1 MRRRSGSFCAGRRTS
16 DVFARAQRRVKARE
30 RSCPMKPS
38 PAFDLV
44 DHTGRRV
51 VPASFAPRN
60 PLVFFGFTHCAVV
73 CPRELAK
80 LSRALDLLGNAAED
94 IQPIYVTV
102 DPARDTEERLRAS
115 LAAYPRFLGL
125 RGSAERIE
133 QAKVSF
139 RVFAQPVADRGAP
152 DGYRV
157 PHTAISYLLT
167 PAGEF
172 AQHFPASLTAEEL
185 STKVRRYVHESR

>member
-1 MRRRSGSFCAGRRTS
+1 
-16 DVFARAQRRVKARE
+16 
-30 RSCPMKPS
+30 MKPS

-44 DHTGRRV
+44 DHAGRRA
-51 VPASFAPRN
+51 VPASSAPRH

-102 DPARDTEERLRAS
+102 DPARDTEERLRAY

-125 RGSAERIE
+125 TGSAERIE
-133 QAKVSF
+133 QAKASF
-139 RVFAQPVADRGAP
+139 RVFAQPVADPGAP

-172 AQHFPASLTAEEL
+172 AQHFPASITAEEL
-185 STKVRRYVHESR
+185 STKVRRYLHESR